1 MKKHNQEPK
10 NRLHRFVFMAAAAV
24 VLGAGAPAALAN
36 SGGGGGG
43 LPSAPTGPQVDPAE
57 AFRKGVEALEAGDY
71 RTAEKRFKEVLS
83 VAPKHPEAN
92 YYMGLAKVG
101 RDKDKASV
109 RHFKRAFK
117 ERPDFIEAREQLALV
132 YIRLEKL
139 DEANDQLAALND
151 IKANCEN
158 QSCNG
163 VFMTRLD
170 EAIAKVEAALGVGE
184 AGAGDEDAED
194 AGVSEEDV
202 SAAPGSE
209 RFAGLLLQPRAAGVD
224 RYREAVKLINQD
236 RFEEAIEDLYRS
248 QAIVGPHPDILN
260 YLGFAHRKLGKFDE
274 AKSYYAQAL
283 RLAPDH
289 LGATEYLGELYL
301 ELGDMKNAKR
311 QLARLDELCA
321 FGCADRED
329 LARLIDIRETVR
341 RAGR

>member
-1 MKKHNQEPK
+1 MKKHNQARA
-10 NRLHRFVFMAAAAV
+10 NHMQRLVFAVAAAAI
-24 VLGAGAPAALAN
+24 LGSGAPPAFAN
-36 SGGGGGG
+36 GGGGGGG
-43 LPSAPTGPQVDPAE
+43 LPSAPAGPQVDPAE
-57 AFRKGVEALEAGDY
+57 SFRKGVEALEAGDY

-83 VAPKHPEAN
+83 AAPKHPEAN
-92 YYMGLAKVG
+92 YYMGLAKAG
-101 RDKDKASV
+101 RGKDKASV
-109 RHFKRAFK
+109 RYFKRAFK

-139 DEANDQLAALND
+139 DEASDQLAALKD
-151 IKANCEN
+151 IKANCESE
-158 QSCNG
+158 SCNDT
-163 VFMTRLD
+163 FTARLD
-170 EAIAKVEAALGVGE
+170 MVIAKVGVALGAGE
-184 AGAGDEDAED
+184 AGDGDVQDAGD
-194 AGVSEEDV
+194 SEEDI
-202 SAAPGSE
+202 SAAPAHD
-209 RFAGLLLQPRAAGVD
+209 RFAGLFLQPREAGVD

-283 RLAPDH
+283 SLAPDH

-329 LARLIDIRETVR
+329 LARLIEIRETIR